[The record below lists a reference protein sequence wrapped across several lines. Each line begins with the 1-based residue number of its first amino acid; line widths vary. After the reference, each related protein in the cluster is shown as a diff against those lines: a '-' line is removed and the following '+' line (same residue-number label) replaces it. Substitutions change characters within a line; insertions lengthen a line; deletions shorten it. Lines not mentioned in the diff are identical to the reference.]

1 MARRSSLP
9 SSGVPQR
16 SSKSASSQ
24 LLSGKDNRDV
34 KRRYFYAAWL
44 LKKRRDLRPMSSVER
59 PGRGGRGVVTLSKRG
74 PLGKGSRDKG

>member
-24 LLSGKDNRDV
+24 LPSGKDNRDV
-34 KRRYFYAAWL
+34 KRRYSYAARL
-44 LKKRRDLRPMSSVER
+44 IKKRRNLRPM
-59 PGRGGRGVVTLSKRG
+59 
-74 PLGKGSRDKG
+74 

>member
-24 LLSGKDNRDV
+24 LPSGKDNRDV
-34 KRRYFYAAWL
+34 KRRYFYAEWL
-44 LKKRRDLRPMSSVER
+44 LKKSVER
-59 PGRGGRGVVTLSKRG
+59 PGRGGRGVVTLSKGG